1 MTKGK
6 KKTKKHVKKSVK
18 KQHVKKIIK
27 KKAIKPVKKK
37 VSTGK
42 SKKAHAK
49 MVKPSV
55 RKSLDFLKQDL
66 YGIKSTIES
75 DTPEQ
80 KKIHL
85 QTITF
90 ELAAIKQ
97 LMDRVL
103 VQLKT
108 VEEHLEEIKNR

>member
-1 MTKGK
+1 MVKLKKEIKKTKTVKKPIK
-6 KKTKKHVKKSVK
+6 KKTTK
-18 KQHVKKIIK
+18 
-27 KKAIKPVKKK
+27 
-37 VSTGK
+37 TK
-42 SKKAHAK
+42 SKTHEKR
-49 MVKPSV
+49 VKPSV
-55 RKSLDFLKQDL
+55 RKSLDSLKQEL
-66 YGIKSTIES
+66 YGIKNTIES

-103 VQLKT
+103 AQLKT